1 MMRRTAAFALTSLAC
16 AVVAHAQTTSGALRG
31 TLRSQAGSPIA
42 NATVSVR
49 DLANGSVRSTLSDA
63 NGNYQLP
70 LLAVGT
76 YQLTVTSAG
85 SQTVQDS
92 NVRIALGLTSV
103 QNYTIAS
110 ATGASATVEVTGR
123 SQNLDSQQMFTSSS
137 VDQSLIESIPLG
149 GARDFTSL
157 VNLTPGTVYDADSN
171 RVSVEGARGIQNNLS
186 IDGASYNSNFFG
198 EQRGS
203 TRIPFAFG
211 ADTIQELQI
220 IRNSYDAQYGNAS
233 GAVINAISKSGTN
246 TFSGSLLY
254 QVRPKSLVAKIAPAP
269 YDPTGATSLSSFR
282 TKNFNQVQG
291 NFNFGGPIIKD
302 KLFFFVGTEQ
312 YSYTEDFSPTI
323 TPTSST
329 GSTLAD
335 TVTFL
340 QNFGNMIVGPGTR
353 TLSQDA
359 GLTVDGSGN
368 LVVTN
373 TSKYTNDRLNR
384 VYFGRLDYII
394 NPDHRFTIRV
404 NAQDWSSD
412 NGTIAFTSSSAPRT
426 GVSNQGLEKNSGL
439 SWVAELSS
447 ILSPNLVNEARLQ
460 RAIERRP
467 RFEKGTSPEFNAFT
481 WTSGQLNYLPNG
493 LDEFSWQFVDNLTY
507 SKDNWTIKAGVD
519 LQSFDFTNTFYRYQ
533 NGSFTFF
540 NVGMANKW
548 KTAPTTLT
556 STDSISYTGAF
567 SDYGGAIAYASK
579 LNSGYGQIQRQGLM
593 DGKLTLNAGLRYVK
607 EIQPNNPRPNAQFMG
622 LDQANSSDALDPRA
636 GFTYDLGGN
645 GKTLVRGGYGHFSSP
660 NPSLTVS
667 NTMNSNGMTTS

>member
-254 QVRPKSLVAKIAPAP
+254 QVRPKSLVAQIAPAP

-323 TPTSST
+323 TPTAST

-481 WTSGQLNYLPNG
+481 
-493 LDEFSWQFVDNLTY
+493 
-507 SKDNWTIKAGVD
+507 
-519 LQSFDFTNTFYRYQ
+519 
-533 NGSFTFF
+533 
-540 NVGMANKW
+540 
-548 KTAPTTLT
+548 
-556 STDSISYTGAF
+556 
-567 SDYGGAIAYASK
+567 
-579 LNSGYGQIQRQGLM
+579 
-593 DGKLTLNAGLRYVK
+593 
-607 EIQPNNPRPNAQFMG
+607 
-622 LDQANSSDALDPRA
+622 
-636 GFTYDLGGN
+636 
-645 GKTLVRGGYGHFSSP
+645 
-660 NPSLTVS
+660 
-667 NTMNSNGMTTS
+667 